1 MKRCLIVLLLLLAGC
16 ETTSSKCEDVCE
28 QFVTDCGFSGW
39 PTVTACRAGCVED
52 LYRRDDVD
60 EVLACYR
67 AAVAPPTPA
76 EAQER
81 VDEAVAEGLF
91 DRAIVAGTFD
101 LEATVQEAIEWG
113 TCDAFAV
120 VQCKV
125 DAVTK
130 RPELSLINDY

>member
-1 MKRCLIVLLLLLAGC
+1 MRWALLLAGLALVGC

-28 QFVTDCGFSGW
+28 LFVTDCGFAAW
-39 PTVTACRAGCVED
+39 PTVTACRQGCVED

-67 AAVAPPTPA
+67 AAVAPPTQADA
-76 EAQER
+76 EAR
-81 VDEAVAEGLF
+81 VDDAISEGLF
-91 DRAIVAGTFD
+91 DRPIAAGTFD
-101 LEATVQEAIEWG
+101 RDAAVTQAVEWG
-113 TCDAFAV
+113 TCDAFEV

-125 DAVTK
+125 DAITK